1 MTQQRQRRDLGTPPF
16 VFAPQLGRIPKMEV
30 MTIKRIFASV
40 LTLTLAVT
48 GAFAQEAPKP
58 KQKQVKDQAEY
69 DLLTA
74 VNKEAPG
81 PKKIELLE
89 QWEQK
94 YPETEFKEE
103 RATVL
108 VQTYQGMGNAPKMW
122 DASEK
127 LLTVNPKSP
136 MALYFLSQLGLSLN
150 DPSKFDKGEGYTRQF
165 LELIPSLPGT
175 AAEKKAQETA
185 GRKTLCGI
193 PMARKDFVKA
203 EACYIEYLK
212 WNPNSGNISYALSN
226 SMLMEKDKAKQQ
238 PALWHLARAAHYTG
252 DDALADA
259 PKAKLQAFFEKTY
272 VAYHGSKGGMQEVI
286 DAALKDPFPPEG
298 WKIRSSYEQDDLE
311 MEELKKTNE
320 MMYNWVQM
328 KRGLTG
334 PQATEYWAGLKDSA
348 IATKFKGKVVS
359 SNPPVKTKEIMVG
372 IRDANVS
379 DVKLILEQPV
389 GKVEPGTEIEF
400 EGAVAKEFTAD
411 PFLLTAEI
419 ENAKVT
425 GLPKAIGPAGPRV
438 MPKKALPKKK

>member
-1 MTQQRQRRDLGTPPF
+1 MIQ
-16 VFAPQLGRIPKMEV
+16 
-30 MTIKRIFASV
+30 KRIFASV
-40 LTLTLAVT
+40 LTLALAVT
-48 GAFAQEAPKP
+48 GAFAQEAAKP
-58 KQKQVKDQAEY
+58 KQKQVKDQAEF

-108 VQTYQGMGNAPKMW
+108 VQTYQGMGKAPEMW
-122 DASEK
+122 GACEK
-127 LLTVNPKSP
+127 LLALNPKSP
-136 MALYFLSQLGLSLN
+136 MALFFLSQLGVSLN
-150 DPSKFDKGEGYTRQF
+150 DPSKFDKGAGYTRQF
-165 LELIPSLPGT
+165 LELIPSLPGSD
-175 AAEKKAQETA
+175 AEKKVQETA
-185 GRKTLCGI
+185 ARKTLCSY
-193 PMARKDFVKA
+193 PAAKKDYLKA
-203 EACYIEYLK
+203 EACYTEYLK

-226 SMLMEKDKAKQQ
+226 AMLMEKDKAKQQ

-259 PKAKLQAFFEKTY
+259 AKTKLQAFFEKTY
-272 VAYHGSKGGMQEVI
+272 VSYHGSKGGMQEVI
-286 DAALKDPFPPEG
+286 DAALKNPFPPEG
-298 WKIRSSYEQDDLE
+298 FKILSSYEQDDLE

-334 PQATEYWAGLKDSA
+334 PQAAEYWGGLKDSA

-359 SNPPVKTKEIMVG
+359 SNPPVKTKEIIVG
-372 IRDANVS
+372 IRDANLS
-379 DVKLILEQPV
+379 EVKLILEQPV

-425 GLPKAIGPAGPRV
+425 GLPKAIGPAGPRA